1 EEREQSQRI
10 INLVGECL
18 RLLGNALV
26 AVSDLRC
33 NLSMAAPRHMHVV
46 RPMSHY
52 TGPMLLQQAAIPIQI
67 NVGTTVTMTGNG
79 SHAGQATPDAT
90 PAPTA
95 PASEQPPRTSETP
108 SSTGESTASPAPP
121 APHPRVIR
129 ITHQTVEP
137 VMMMMNIQ
145 DSASGASGNIP
156 PSTAT
161 HGGGTHIHMPGL
173 PPEFMQAISHQ
184 ITQQA
189 MAAASGQQIPGF
201 QAPPPRFVFTRP
213 GTAPTHPPQTGGAVP
228 PAAPGGQAGAG
239 TA

>member
-161 HGGGTHIHMPGL
+161 HG
-173 PPEFMQAISHQ
+173 
-184 ITQQA
+184 
-189 MAAASGQQIPGF
+189 QQIPGF